1 MSEQNI
7 PFLRKDALV
16 PMEIGAG
23 FVNKLYELSMF
34 IVADKSDEQLEAL
47 NAAIK
52 NETTDSEPW
61 MKHYYTVLL
70 LLKSIEEQAVAHKLV
85 EYRSANELDS

>member
-7 PFLRKDALV
+7 PVLRKDAVV

-47 NAAIK
+47 NTAIK
-52 NETTDSEPW
+52 NGTTDNELW

-70 LLKSIEEQAVAHKLV
+70 LLKSIEEQAIAHKLV
-85 EYRSANELDS
+85 SYQSPNELDS